1 MKHLRQPGTP
11 PEVLMTLAGAVA
23 LAVCSFGAGAA
34 GAVALGACSFAV
46 PTLDAG
52 AGNIIDIQL
61 TPVGAFKPSDGR
73 DMPVDAW
80 RIDAAIAARVIERF
94 KQRRNPAVLDYEHQT
109 LRKEDNGQPAPAAG
123 WLRALQW
130 REGSGLWATV
140 ELTERA
146 VEYIRAG
153 EYKYISPVFFFDPQT
168 GEVLTIQMAAFTN
181 TPAIDGMEPLAL
193 RAAATF
199 GFTTDETHEEPSMK
213 LLAAILAA
221 LALPQTTTEDQAIA
235 ALTAV
240 KPKLDALDQIR
251 KDLGVEEQAMGDGAA
266 VVAACSTLRT
276 AAAAQKPD
284 PSKFV
289 SVDVVESLKGDIA
302 ALTAKQVGSEVDA
315 LVKAGLEDGR
325 LLEAQKTWAI
335 DLGKSNL
342 AALTTYL
349 ATATPIAALNATQT
363 GGRQPA
369 GQQDENGL
377 TPDELAVCSATG
389 VAPKDF
395 AAAKKS

>member
-1 MKHLRQPGTP
+1 
-11 PEVLMTLAGAVA
+11 MTLAGAVA
-23 LAVCSFGAGAA
+23 LAACSVAAPAA
-34 GAVALGACSFAV
+34 GNVALVACSFAV
-46 PTLDAG
+46 PVLDAG
-52 AGNIIDIQL
+52 SSNIIEIQL
-61 TPVGAFKPSDGR
+61 TPVGEFKPSDGR

-94 KQRRNPAVLDYEHQT
+94 NQRHNPAVLDYEHQT

-153 EYKYISPVFFFDPQT
+153 EYKFISPVFFYDPQT

-221 LALPQTTTEDQAIA
+221 LALPQNTTEDQAIA
-235 ALTAV
+235 ALNALP
-240 KPKLDALDQIR
+240 PKLDALQKICAET
-251 KDLGVEEQAMGDGAA
+251 GAVEVTDTATATAA
-266 VVAACSTLRT
+266 VAACSAIKT

-289 SVDVVESLKGDIA
+289 SVDVVEQLKTDLA

-315 LVKAGLEDGR
+315 LVNAGLEDGR
-325 LLEAQKTWAI
+325 LLPAQKAWAT
-335 DLGKSNL
+335 DLGKSNMS
-342 AALTTYL
+342 ALTAYL

-363 GGRQPA
+363 GGLQPA
-369 GQQDENGL
+369 GGKDENGL
-377 TPDELAVCSATG
+377 TAAELAICASTG

-395 AAAKKS
+395 AAAKAN